1 MTHYLVTITPDGTT
15 TRVPHD
21 PAAPD
26 QIHDLI
32 GTDVTH
38 STEHPRGI
46 EEIEILTDADGHR
59 LSRNSAPN
67 PLASLYSGHPLTGR
81 TVIAAHNPDTG
92 ETTGM
97 TNTVTR
103 AVLQEIRTLIDLTTH
118 TTSP

>member
-1 MTHYLVTITPDGTT
+1 MTHYLVTIAPDGTT
-15 TRVPHD
+15 TRVPYD
-21 PAAPD
+21 PTAPA
-26 QIHDLI
+26 QIPNLI
-32 GTDVTH
+32 GTDITH

-46 EEIEILTDADGHR
+46 EEIEILTDAYGHL

-81 TVIAAHNPDTG
+81 TVIAAHDPDTG

-97 TNTVTR
+97 TINVTH

-118 TTSP
+118 TASP